1 MKKNETETKN
11 NIKASAEAPEKK
23 KIGKKKLKYGTMSA
37 ITIAIVTAI
46 VIVVNFMAVEMEKRT
61 PMKIDLTKDKRY
73 DISEET
79 IDVLEKLE
87 KDVDILV
94 TMPKSDFEVLAENQ
108 SAYMSYQLQM
118 MNQYYGTN
126 YNETIEVPYDMIPV
140 ILEKYEMYSR
150 KGDGKGSVNVKY
162 VDLSID
168 PDAVTKYQSN
178 YDGGEIASN
187 SIVIAS
193 GDNVK
198 VISTN
203 DIVSMLAV
211 DEAAMQNNTFS
222 LVFAGE
228 SRITSDIMNVVDS
241 NIIDVAFIKTA
252 NGQNIFRTDE
262 AEIVDSIENELL
274 SKNGYSCTSVDII
287 ADELDTE
294 KYDMVVIPMP
304 QNDFTEDGITKL
316 QDFLYNNEKY
326 GKNLLYIPSLMNADS
341 PNLDEFLA
349 DWSLE
354 VEKTGIVDE
363 SYFMG
368 TDPRNIMLL
377 VGDEE
382 SVGEVPNESLPILSP
397 MTRAISLLSKN
408 NQNKTT
414 PVLKTTSQAYTVSI
428 TEGAENDLV
437 QGERLGA
444 AISERSMQDPDDQ
457 LSILTSRVIVFG
469 SSEMFRKEYL
479 QQTGTYNNANVAVNI
494 LNIANGKEVSA
505 VIPEKAL
512 QQNYIAPTSKESS
525 AIKVIIVIISAAIA
539 LTGLAVLIRRRNR

>member
-1 MKKNETETKN
+1 MSNNEKETK
-11 NIKASAEAPEKK
+11 KKVETAPEAPEKK
-23 KIGKKKLKYGTMSA
+23 KTGMKSLKYGSMSA
-37 ITIAIVTAI
+37 VIIAIVVAI
-46 VIVVNFMAVEMEKRT
+46 VVVVNIMAIEMEKRT

-79 IDVLEKLE
+79 IEVLGKLE
-87 KDVDILV
+87 RDVDILV

-150 KGDGKGSVNVKY
+150 KGDGKGNVNVKY

-193 GDNVK
+193 GDNVR
-198 VISTN
+198 VIPTA

-228 SRITSDIMNVVDS
+228 SRLTSDIMNVVDT
-241 NIIDVAFIKTA
+241 NIIDVAIIKTA
-252 NGQNIFRTDE
+252 NGQEIYRTDE
-262 AEIVDSIENELL
+262 AEIVTAIENELL
-274 SKNGYSCTSVDII
+274 SKNGYSCTAVDILT
-287 ADELDTE
+287 DDLDTE
-294 KYDMVVIPMP
+294 KYDMVLIPMP
-304 QNDFTEDGITKL
+304 QNDFTEDGIKKL
-316 QDFLYNNEKY
+316 QDFLYNDEMY
-326 GKNLLYIPSLMNADS
+326 GKNLVFIPCLTNINS

-349 DWSLE
+349 DWSIKIENNLIGDS
-354 VEKTGIVDE
+354 KN
-363 SYFMG
+363 FMG
-368 TDPRNIMLL
+368 SYEGILL
-377 VGDEE
+377 SVSDND
-382 SVGEVPNESLPILSP
+382 SVGEVPNKSLPIFAPLS
-397 MTRAISLLSKN
+397 REISVLGKN
-408 NQNKTT
+408 NQNVVTE
-414 PVLKTTSQAYTVSI
+414 VLKSSQSSGILQRLDEEENTDTLA
-428 TEGAENDLV
+428 GARNV
-437 QGERLGA
+437 AVISKRERA
-444 AISERSMQDPDDQ
+444 EQ
-457 LSILTSRVIVFG
+457 LDIYTSRVIAFG
-469 SSEMFRKEYL
+469 SSMMFYNEYL
-479 QQTGTYNNANVAVNI
+479 VQTGTYNNANVILNM

-512 QQNYIAPTSKESS
+512 QQNYIAPTSGESR
-525 AIKVIIVIISAAIA
+525 AIKIIIVVIAAGIA
-539 LTGLAVLIRRRNR
+539 LTGLVVLLRRKNR

>member
-1 MKKNETETKN
+1 MSNNEKETK
-11 NIKASAEAPEKK
+11 KKVETAPEATEKK
-23 KIGKKKLKYGTMSA
+23 KTGMKSLKYGSMSA
-37 ITIAIVTAI
+37 IIIAIVVAI
-46 VIVVNFMAVEMEKRT
+46 VVVVNIMAIEMEKRN

-79 IDVLEKLE
+79 IEVLGKLE
-87 KDVDILV
+87 RDVDILV

-150 KGDGKGSVNVKY
+150 KGDGKGNVNVKY

-193 GDNVK
+193 GDNVR
-198 VISTN
+198 VIPTA

-228 SRITSDIMNVVDS
+228 SRITSDIMNVVDT
-241 NIIDVAFIKTA
+241 NIIDVAIIKTA
-252 NGQNIFRTDE
+252 NGQDIYRTDD
-262 AEIVDSIENELL
+262 ADIVTAIENELL

-287 ADELDTE
+287 KDELDTE
-294 KYDMVVIPMP
+294 KYDMVLIPMP
-304 QNDFTEDGITKL
+304 QNDFTEDGIKKL
-316 QDFLYNNEKY
+316 QDFLYNDEMY
-326 GKNLLYIPSLMNADS
+326 GKNMVFIPCYTNINS

-349 DWSLE
+349 DWSIKIENALIGDP
-354 VEKTGIVDE
+354 KNYMGDYPGI
-363 SYFMG
+363 
-368 TDPRNIMLL
+368 LL
-377 VGDEE
+377 SVSDDE
-382 SVGEVPNESLPILSP
+382 SVGELPNKSLPIIAPFS
-397 MTRAISLLSKN
+397 REISVLGKN
-408 NQNKTT
+408 NQNVVTE
-414 PVLKTTSQAYTVSI
+414 VLKSSQTSGILQRLDEEENTDTLA
-428 TEGAENDLV
+428 GARNV
-437 QGERLGA
+437 AVISKRERA
-444 AISERSMQDPDDQ
+444 EQ
-457 LSILTSRVIVFG
+457 LDIYTSRVMAFG
-469 SSEMFRKEYL
+469 SSMMFYNEYMV
-479 QQTGTYNNANVAVNI
+479 QTGTYNNANVILNM

-512 QQNYIAPTSKESS
+512 QQNYIAPTSGESR
-525 AIKVIIVIISAAIA
+525 AIKIIIVVIAAGIA
-539 LTGLAVLIRRRNR
+539 ITGLVVLLRRKNR